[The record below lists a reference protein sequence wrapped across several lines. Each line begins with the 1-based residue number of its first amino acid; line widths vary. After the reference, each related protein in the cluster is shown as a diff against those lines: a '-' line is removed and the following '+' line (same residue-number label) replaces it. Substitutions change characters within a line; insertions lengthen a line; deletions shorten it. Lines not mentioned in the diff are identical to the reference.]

1 MKELET
7 LKEMYLDEIKKINKK
22 GELTPTDAEAAKK
35 ALEAICMI
43 DDICDKTDDSEWSE
57 RSYRGRSYRT
67 AMNRRSMMPDMY
79 YDRRGRSAMTG
90 RYVSRH
96 ADAVDTMVRKLENM
110 MNSAPDEETRE
121 AIECA
126 IEKLEN
132 Y

>member
-22 GELTPTDAEAAKK
+22 GELTPADADAAKK

-43 DDICDKTDDSEWSE
+43 DDICCDDWDEGNSK
-57 RSYRGRSYRT
+57 RPYRMS
-67 AMNRRSMMPDMY
+67 RRHMMPDMY
-79 YDRRGRSAMTG
+79 YDRRGRSATTG
-90 RYVSRH
+90 RYVSRR
-96 ADAVDTMVRKLENM
+96 ADAVDTIVRKLETMLNG
-110 MNSAPDEETRE
+110 NPDEETRD
-121 AIECA
+121 AIEFA